1 MKLEAK
7 LLLCVSADQ
16 ATVAAWRRRK
26 VVECRRFDNDEPGW
40 TAFSTYLRG
49 ARGLPVHIMVDT
61 VDEDFRFE
69 TLPHARGSDRIEMI
83 GRKLKQLYRGTPYYS
98 WSLQERATGK
108 RGDDRY
114 LFVALTNPEVL
125 APWLRAIES
134 NGLPVAGVYPLSI
147 VSASLVE
154 RLRLKQTNLLIVTKN
169 SAGFRQT
176 FLKDGKFRISRL
188 TPLRE
193 SGGTADQYYA
203 DEVANTRMYLDALT
217 VTHVDDTL
225 TAVVVDQDESLGG
238 LPAAIAR
245 GRPNIRCHLL
255 TKAEVAA
262 RLGIS
267 PRDLE
272 ASADALHLH
281 LLGEQTPAFNL
292 APSGVTHGYRRHQAT
307 RLVYAA
313 SAAVLLGAVLWSGA
327 NAYQGLT
334 LGDEIGRLQRETEKQ
349 QSQYREVTAQFPQ
362 TPTTVENLHNTVE
375 AAQQIR
381 AGLRTPETLFT
392 VVSHALDAAPKV
404 QLNRI
409 EWHYSDAALELE
421 SYSDAAAAAA
431 TAPPAPVSGTPRQVG
446 IISAEVKPFNGD
458 YRAAI
463 EIINAF
469 AAQLAA
475 NDMVGEV
482 RALQLPLN
490 IRSDSGLSGSTA
502 TAAASSGAQFRLA
515 LRFRPGV

>member
-40 TAFSTYLRG
+40 TAFSNYLR
-49 ARGLPVHIMVDT
+49 AVRGLPVHIIVDT

-69 TLPHARGSDRIEMI
+69 TLPHARGSDRMEMI

-108 RGDDRY
+108 RRDDRY

-125 APWLRAIES
+125 APWLKAIES

-154 RLRLKQTNLLIVTKN
+154 RLRLRQTNLLIATKN

-176 FLKDGKFRISRL
+176 FFKDGRFRISRL

-225 TAVVVDQDESLGG
+225 TVVIVDQDDSLGG
-238 LPAAIAR
+238 LPAAVAR
-245 GRPNIRCHLL
+245 GRPNIRCHVLRK
-255 TKAEVAA
+255 TEVAA
-262 RLGIS
+262 RLGIA

-281 LLGEQTPAFNL
+281 LLGEQTPALNL
-292 APSGVTHGYRRHQAT
+292 APSGVTHGYRRHLAT
-307 RLVYAA
+307 RLVYGA
-313 SAAVLLGAVLWSGA
+313 SAAVLFGAVLWSGA
-327 NAYQGLT
+327 NAYQALA
-334 LGDEIGRLQRETEKQ
+334 LGDEIGTLQRQTQEY
-349 QSQYREVTAQFPQ
+349 QSQYRQVTAQFPQ
-362 TPTTVENLHNTVE
+362 APTTAENLHNTVE

-381 AGLRTPETLFT
+381 AGLRTPEMLFT
-392 VVSHALDAAPKV
+392 IVSHALDAAPKV
-404 QLNRI
+404 QLNRL
-409 EWHYSDAALELE
+409 EWHYGDAAVDLE
-421 SYSDAAAAAA
+421 SYAGAAA
-431 TAPPAPVSGTPRQVG
+431 TAAPAPPVSGMPSQVG
-446 IISAEVKPFNGD
+446 VINAEVKPFNGD

-463 EIINAF
+463 EVINAF

-475 NDMVGEV
+475 NDKVAEV
-482 RALQLPLN
+482 RAVQLPLN

-515 LRFRPGV
+515 IRFRPGV